1 VQQQSQTTLF
11 IPAGTQI
18 GLGCGPCADAPN
30 QQVNFCDPAR
40 ISLPCC
46 TDRDD
51 NGLRGL
57 KPVNLG
63 GRRLLQVTDL
73 REASFV
79 LPLAAG
85 ERKEITL
92 EVQLDT
98 TRPEDKS
105 LLFSVVQAD
114 EEGRVAG
121 GVDLLVST

>member
-1 VQQQSQTTLF
+1 
-11 IPAGTQI
+11 
-18 GLGCGPCADAPN
+18 
-30 QQVNFCDPAR
+30 
-40 ISLPCC
+40 
-46 TDRDD
+46 
-51 NGLRGL
+51 
-57 KPVNLG
+57 
-63 GRRLLQVTDL
+63 LLQVTDL